1 MAGRGVTV
9 WLTGLPASGKS
20 TVARHL
26 STLLTNRGVQ
36 NEVLDGDSVRANLS
50 KGLGFTKADRDS
62 NVQRIGFV
70 CDLLTRNG
78 VVAIAAVVSPYAA
91 AREAV
96 KRQIGA
102 FVEVHVATP
111 LAECEKR
118 DRQGRYAAAR
128 RGEITSFTGI
138 DDPYEAPTDPAL
150 RIDCS
155 VEPPELCAA
164 RVLAWLEAHDY
175 VAGEQPAGPPDEERL
190 EQRLKNLGYS

>member
-1 MAGRGVTV
+1 MPSA
-9 WLTGLPASGKS
+9 TGKPRRSRSLFAVVALLPAACAS
-20 TVARHL
+20 
-26 STLLTNRGVQ
+26 
-36 NEVLDGDSVRANLS
+36 
-50 KGLGFTKADRDS
+50 
-62 NVQRIGFV
+62 
-70 CDLLTRNG
+70 
-78 VVAIAAVVSPYAA
+78 
-91 AREAV
+91 
-96 KRQIGA
+96 

-164 RVLAWLEAHDY
+164 RVLAWLEAHGH
-175 VAGEQPAGPPDEERL
+175 VAGEQPAGPPDAERL